1 MDLEGKHVVI
11 IGGSSGMGL
20 ATAAGA
26 AAAGA
31 KVTIGSSDQSRL
43 DAALAALPG
52 GCNGVVVDVR
62 SEASVAEAL
71 AGIGEL
77 DHLVYTAGDSV
88 TPRPLGELPPDEAR
102 RLFDV
107 RFWGCSRRGQ
117 ARRPPD
123 QGGRLGRADVRDGR
137 GPAVRRRRP
146 HGRRCRRDRGTDP
159 GAGR

>member
-1 MDLEGKHVVI
+1 MDLEGKRVVI

-31 KVTIGSSDQSRL
+31 QVTIASSDQSRL

-52 GCNGVVVDVR
+52 GCSGVVVDAR
-62 SEASVAEAL
+62 TEASVAEAF
-71 AGIGEL
+71 AQIGEL

-88 TPRPLGELPPDEAR
+88 VPRPLAQVPLEEAR

-107 RFWGCSRRGQ
+107 RFWG
-117 ARRPPD
+117 A
-123 QGGRLGRADVRDGR
+123 VT
-137 GPAVRRRRP
+137 AVRHAAPRIKA
-146 HGRRCRRDRGTDP
+146 GGSVVLTSGTVAVRG
-159 GAGR
+159 GALAEISEQHSEAG

>member
-1 MDLEGKHVVI
+1 
-11 IGGSSGMGL
+11 MGL
-20 ATAAGA
+20 ATAAGS

-31 KVTIGSSDQSRL
+31 KVTIASSDQSRL

-52 GCNGVVVDVR
+52 GCNGVVVDAR

-77 DHLVYTAGDSV
+77 DHLGYTAGDSV
-88 TPRPLGELPPDEAR
+88 TPRPLGELPLDEAR

-107 RFWGCSRRGQ
+107 RFWVRSPRSGTPPPGSRRA
-117 ARRPPD
+117 ARSCWRP
-123 QGGRLGRADVRDGR
+123 DGR

>member
-1 MDLEGKHVVI
+1 MDLDGKHVVI

-31 KVTIGSSDQSRL
+31 TVTIASSDQSRL

-52 GCNGVVVDVR
+52 GCNQVVVDAR

-71 AGIGEL
+71 AQIGEL

-88 TPRPLGELPPDEAR
+88 TPRPLNEVPPDEAR

-107 RFWGCSRRGQ
+107 RFWVRSPRSGT
-117 ARRPPD
+117 PPP
-123 QGGRLGRADVRDGR
+123 GSGRAARS
-137 GPAVRRRRP
+137 
-146 HGRRCRRDRGTDP
+146 C
-159 GAGR
+159 